1 MARVTVFVR
10 EDGRAALPRQFQ
22 HESDPAQQLYRAV
35 IRGLRPEQAGALELE
50 SSDQLSTERAR
61 LRQAAKAEGIAL
73 VVRSR
78 AARVLYFWRRPAAP
92 SVDIDPADTDLPAF
106 LRDAPWDDEPI
117 TPEDEAAIE
126 DGRAAL
132 ARGDFISQEAMRAEL
147 GL

>member
-10 EDGRAALPRQFQ
+10 EDGRAALPRHFQ

-50 SSDQLSTERAR
+50 SSGQLSTERAR

-78 AARVLYFWRRPAAP
+78 AARVLYFWRRPA
-92 SVDIDPADTDLPAF
+92 DPADADLPAF
-106 LRDAPWDDEPI
+106 LRDAPWDDEPL

>member
-92 SVDIDPADTDLPAF
+92 SVDIDPADTDLPVFLPSCATPRGMTSRLRPRMRPRLRTDEPPSPAATSF
-106 LRDAPWDDEPI
+106 LR
-117 TPEDEAAIE
+117 
-126 DGRAAL
+126 R
-132 ARGDFISQEAMRAEL
+132 R
-147 GL
+147 